1 MATSDIFIHPSAIVD
16 EPCEIGKGTKIW
28 HWVHVMAG
36 AVIGDHCVLGQN
48 VFVGGKAVLGNNVRV
63 QNNVSIYDSVILDDD
78 VFCGPSMV
86 FTNVINPRSHVNRKD
101 EYMVTKVEKGASIGA
116 NATVVCGNGIGA
128 YAFVG
133 AGSVVT
139 KPVAAFALVV
149 GVPARQIGWVSKSG
163 HRLTFDEHGT
173 ALCPETGEQYVMLDG
188 QVHPK

>member
-1 MATSDIFIHPSAIVD
+1 
-16 EPCEIGKGTKIW
+16 
-28 HWVHVMAG
+28 
-36 AVIGDHCVLGQN
+36 
-48 VFVGGKAVLGNNVRV
+48 
-63 QNNVSIYDSVILDDD
+63 
-78 VFCGPSMV
+78 MV

-139 KPVAAFALVV
+139 KPVPAFALVV

-163 HRLTFDEHGT
+163 HRLTFDENGM
-173 ALCPETGEQYVMLDG
+173 ALCPETGEQYMMLDG